1 MKKLRE
7 LLEKRWF
14 ANLFVVCAGIL
25 FYLLLIHI
33 SVVLEFIDS
42 VFTVIGPI
50 IAGMIIAYLID
61 PVAVFFEKKVFRK
74 LKKEDAKRILSVIL
88 SLLVIISAIT
98 LFFIILVPSLADSIR
113 SLANTV
119 EMYVKDSDALI
130 NQINS
135 IRFLNYSLDITRIST
150 YFEKGFEYIVG
161 YLSENAEALIDT
173 SKSVGNSIFNLV
185 VGFILG
191 VYFLLGKKHLLQNI
205 EDFRMSLLKDKT
217 RKKHD
222 EFFARCHDIFIR
234 YIGCDL
240 LDGFIVGAA
249 NALVMLILGMPYVA
263 LISLLVGV
271 TNLIPTFGPL
281 IGGLIGA
288 FILVLNKPVY
298 ALWFL
303 ITLVVIQTVDGYLL
317 KPKLFGGSLGIPAV
331 WTLIAIVTGGK
342 LFGVLGIFLAIPF
355 AAVISFL
362 YKESFL
368 PWLRKNKEKKEDKPG
383 S

>member
-1 MKKLRE
+1 
-7 LLEKRWF
+7 
-14 ANLFVVCAGIL
+14 
-25 FYLLLIHI
+25 
-33 SVVLEFIDS
+33 
-42 VFTVIGPI
+42 VFG
-50 IAGMIIAYLID
+50 
-61 PVAVFFEKKVFRK
+61 K

-150 YFEKGFEYIVG
+150 YFEKGFEYIVE

-205 EDFRMSLLKDKT
+205 EDFRSSLLKDKT

-303 ITLVVIQTVDGYLL
+303 IILVVIQTVDGYLL
-317 KPKLFGGSLGIPAV
+317 KPKLFGGSLGIPEV